1 MKRLVALLMIASLLC
16 CFFVGTA
23 YATGEITAAPEES
36 SAAVEDTTAASEE
49 ATEAT
54 EAVEETEEA
63 TEPAVA
69 ETATGAVEKSEGGMG
84 VVKVVLLVMQIISC
98 LALTAVILFQ
108 SSKESGLG
116 ALSGNADN
124 YLGKKNAG
132 TLDAKLA
139 RMTKWI
145 AAGFVLLTL
154 FVSMLY
160 TAV

>member
-1 MKRLVALLMIASLLC
+1 MIVSLLC
-16 CFFVGTA
+16 CLFVGVA
-23 YATGEITAAPEES
+23 
-36 SAAVEDTTAASEE
+36 SAADETTAAEETTVAVETTEAAE

-54 EAVEETEEA
+54 EAAEE
-63 TEPAVA
+63 V
-69 ETATGAVEKSEGGMG
+69 TGAVEKSEGALG
-84 VVKVVLLVMQIISC
+84 VVKVILLVMQIVSC

-116 ALSGNADN
+116 ALSGNTDN

-139 RMTKWI
+139 RVTKWI

-160 TAV
+160 TAI